1 LGLARYRGLPL
12 GRTIHARTDRAD
24 MNAKPA
30 RRDRRTRRPSK
41 HRLNE
46 TRPRAPASCAALDPR
61 QQPAFENGEPTCSIR
76 IGLFCENRVRDGR
89 SVMPEFSGLE
99 PFTTW
104 DGAFTA
110 QELDAIVAYGDALT
124 QAEATLLDSA
134 DAGQNSFRS
143 TRISWIEES
152 QETLWLFQKLV
163 GAASTINQQAYC
175 FDLGALESLQYTVY
189 LAGEGS
195 HYDWHVDHGRTPRR
209 RKLSLVLQLST
220 PTDYEGCE
228 LQIYAI
234 TAGMRKSLV
243 MWCSGPRFR

>member
-1 LGLARYRGLPL
+1 
-12 GRTIHARTDRAD
+12 
-24 MNAKPA
+24 
-30 RRDRRTRRPSK
+30 
-41 HRLNE
+41 
-46 TRPRAPASCAALDPR
+46 
-61 QQPAFENGEPTCSIR
+61 
-76 IGLFCENRVRDGR
+76 
-89 SVMPEFSGLE
+89 MPEFSGLE

-209 RKLSLVLQLST
+209 RKLSLVLQLSA
-220 PTDYEGCE
+220 PADYDGCE
-228 LQIYAI
+228 LQIYASNQIDTAPKSRGTLIAFPSYTLHRVTPI
-234 TAGMRKSLV
+234 TAGIRRSVV

>member
-1 LGLARYRGLPL
+1 
-12 GRTIHARTDRAD
+12 
-24 MNAKPA
+24 
-30 RRDRRTRRPSK
+30 
-41 HRLNE
+41 
-46 TRPRAPASCAALDPR
+46 
-61 QQPAFENGEPTCSIR
+61 
-76 IGLFCENRVRDGR
+76 
-89 SVMPEFSGLE
+89 MPEFSGLE

-104 DGAFTA
+104 NGAFTA
-110 QELDAIVAYGDALT
+110 QELDAIVAYGDALR

-209 RKLSLVLQLST
+209 RKLSLVLQLSA
-220 PTDYEGCE
+220 PADYDGCE
-228 LQIYAI
+228 LQIYASNQIDTAPKTRGTLIAFPSYTLHRVTPI